1 MHHRHRMIAGGAVLV
16 GLLAAASAAGLAQ
29 DPSPTRFVSEYRI
42 GPKDQLEIKV
52 AMTDRFN
59 TLVRVTEDGKI
70 TINYIGEVAV
80 ENLTT
85 SELEKKLAQILI
97 DKGMVLNPQVQ
108 VSVKDFQSS
117 MVSVLGAVTA
127 PGPVQLMG
135 RQTLMQVISKA
146 GGITRDAGRE
156 IIIIRRQPDGTSNS
170 LHIPTEDLFM
180 KGETK
185 YDVPLEPSD
194 IVNVQIDREV
204 QIYVMGQVKTP
215 GALKVLQSRI
225 PTVTQAIAQAG
236 DFTERARK
244 GHVVI
249 RRKDPNGAEREIIVD
264 VSAILNNKA
273 KDYALQEN
281 DIVWVPQSLF

>member
-1 MHHRHRMIAGGAVLV
+1 K
-16 GLLAAASAAGLAQ
+16 
-29 DPSPTRFVSEYRI
+29 I

-52 AMTDRFN
+52 AKSDIFN
-59 TLVRVTEDGKI
+59 TLARVTEDGKI
-70 TINYIGEVAV
+70 TINYVGEVVV

-97 DKGMVLNPQVQ
+97 DKRLMLDPQVQ

-117 MVSVLGAVTA
+117 LVSVLGAVKE
-127 PGPVQLMG
+127 PGMVQLMG

-156 IIIIRRQPDGTSNS
+156 IIIIRRQPDGTSNA
-170 LHIPTEDLFM
+170 LHIPTEDLFTR
-180 KGETK
+180 GDTK

-194 IVNVQIDREV
+194 IVNVQVDREV

-244 GHVVI
+244 GHVII
-249 RRKDPNGAEREIIVD
+249 RRKDPNGTEREQIVD

-273 KDYALQEN
+273 KDVPLQEN
-281 DIVWVPQSLF
+281 DIVFVPQSLF

>member
-1 MHHRHRMIAGGAVLV
+1 MDHRHRTFTVLAA
-16 GLLAAASAAGLAQ
+16 LALAASAAAGFAQ
-29 DPSPTRFVSEYRI
+29 EQPPARFVSEYKI

-52 AMTDRFN
+52 DKSDRFN
-59 TLVRVTEDGKI
+59 TLARVTEDGKI
-70 TINYIGEVAV
+70 TINYVGEVVV

-85 SELEKKLAQILI
+85 SELERKLAQILI
-97 DKGMVLNPQVQ
+97 DKRLMIDPQVQ

-117 MVSVLGAVTA
+117 LVSVLGAVKE
-127 PGPVQLMG
+127 PGMVQLMG

-156 IIIIRRQPDGTSNS
+156 IIIIRRQPDGTSNA
-170 LHIPTEDLFM
+170 LHIPTDDLFM

-194 IVNVQIDREV
+194 IVNVQVDREV

-244 GHVVI
+244 GHVII
-249 RRKDPNGAEREIIVD
+249 RRKDPSGAEREIIVD
-264 VSAILNNKA
+264 VSAILKNKA
-273 KDYALQEN
+273 KDVPLQEN
-281 DIVWVPQSLF
+281 DIVFVPQSLF